1 MVSFRP
7 PRSATAAS
15 AFAFSKHCLVS
26 QQQFCLLLTA
36 LPLFC
41 LQRDRKRY
49 EDSRE
54 YLYVP
59 AKTPRALCREG
70 KEGAKMNSMNSRES
84 KRDEQWVQSNREE
97 LLERMAR
104 ALPDEGWIEAL
115 EGLFLARVAKPME
128 SPLALYQPAFCFV
141 AQGGKQVLVGEEV
154 LRYDPG
160 HYLLFTVDL
169 PVIFRVEE
177 ASKEKPYFGLRLDLA
192 PALVASVMMEAGA
205 ENRKGDASVKAIG
218 VNPVDADLLDAVV
231 RLVRLVDKPGE
242 QRILAPLI
250 RREIVYRLLA
260 GGEGARLG
268 HCVASSGGET
278 RRISRAI
285 GRLRENYSE
294 PLKIEEIARE
304 LGMSVSGFHH
314 HFKSVTSMSPLQFQK
329 QIRLQEAR
337 RLMLGEELD
346 AASAGHRVGYE
357 DPAYFSRDYKKLFG
371 APPQRDI
378 SKLRSNLAV

>member
-1 MVSFRP
+1 MNRKEHTREAQRA
-7 PRSATAAS
+7 RSS
-15 AFAFSKHCLVS
+15 
-26 QQQFCLLLTA
+26 
-36 LPLFC
+36 
-41 LQRDRKRY
+41 
-49 EDSRE
+49 
-54 YLYVP
+54 
-59 AKTPRALCREG
+59 
-70 KEGAKMNSMNSRES
+70 
-84 KRDEQWVQSNREE
+84 REE

-104 ALPDEGWIEAL
+104 ALPRDGALEAL
-115 EGLFLARVAKPME
+115 DGLFLARLTRPTE
-128 SPLALYQPAFCFV
+128 SALALYQPAFCFV
-141 AQGGKQVLVGEEV
+141 VQGGKQVLVGEDV

-177 ASKEKPYFGLRLDLA
+177 ASEERPYFGMRLNLD
-192 PALVASVMMEAGA
+192 PALVASVMMEAGT
-205 ENRKGDASVKAIG
+205 ETRKGDASAKAIG

-242 QRILAPLI
+242 QKMLAPLI
-250 RREIVYRLLA
+250 KREIVYRLLA

-268 HCVASSGGET
+268 HLVASTRGDT

-285 GRLRENYSE
+285 GRLRERYHE
-294 PLKIEEIARE
+294 PLKIEEIARQC
-304 LGMSVSGFHH
+304 GMSVSGFHH

-337 RLMLGEELD
+337 RLMLGEDLD

-378 SKLRSNLAV
+378 ARLRGSLEPGGAPARV

>member
-1 MVSFRP
+1 
-7 PRSATAAS
+7 
-15 AFAFSKHCLVS
+15 
-26 QQQFCLLLTA
+26 
-36 LPLFC
+36 
-41 LQRDRKRY
+41 
-49 EDSRE
+49 
-54 YLYVP
+54 
-59 AKTPRALCREG
+59 
-70 KEGAKMNSMNSRES
+70 
-84 KRDEQWVQSNREE
+84 
-97 LLERMAR
+97 
-104 ALPDEGWIEAL
+104 
-115 EGLFLARVAKPME
+115 ME

-192 PALVASVMMEAGA
+192 PALVASVMIEAGA
-205 ENRKGDASVKAIG
+205 ETRKGDASIKAIG

-231 RLVRLVDKPGE
+231 RLVRLADKPGE

-250 RREIVYRLLA
+250 KREIVYRLLA
-260 GGEGARLG
+260 GGEGARLS
-268 HCVASSGGET
+268 HLVASSRGDT

-285 GRLRENYSE
+285 GRVREHYNE
-294 PLKIEEIARE
+294 PLKIEEIARD

-337 RLMLGEELD
+337 RLMLGEDLD
-346 AASAGHRVGYE
+346 AASAGHRVGYV
-357 DPAYFSRDYKKLFG
+357 DPAYFSRDYKKQFG

-378 SKLRSNLAV
+378 ANLRSNLEA